1 MKTRLRAAISTI
13 VWLTMIG
20 IPAAQTGLPKGTQ
33 LNPGRTSAGN
43 GNVIVIGCVSRRG
56 EGAAAAFIISDPRPK
71 PPAQYRLEGDAE
83 LLSMHVGHT
92 VEVGGPVTSATAGPG
107 GGANAAVPTLKV
119 QSLTYI
125 STSCASPQK

>member
-1 MKTRLRAAISTI
+1 MQTGVRAAISAI

-20 IPAAQTGLPKGTQ
+20 IPGAQTGLPKGTQ
-33 LNPGRTSAGN
+33 LNPGRMSAGN

-56 EGAAAAFIISDPRPK
+56 EGAAVAFIITDPRPK
-71 PPAQYRLEGDAE
+71 PPVQYRLEGDAD

-92 VEVGGPVTSATAGPG
+92 LEIGGPITSATGGPG
-107 GGANAAVPTLKV
+107 GADAAAPTLKV

-125 STSCASPQK
+125 STSCSSPQK

>member
-1 MKTRLRAAISTI
+1 METRLRAAISAI

-20 IPAAQTGLPKGTQ
+20 IPGAQTGLPKGTQ
-33 LNPGRTSAGN
+33 LNPGRMSAGN
-43 GNVIVIGCVSRRG
+43 GNVIVIGCVSRQG
-56 EGAAAAFIISDPRPK
+56 EDASAAFIITDPRPK

-92 VEVGGPVTSATAGPG
+92 VEVGGPLTSALGGP
-107 GGANAAVPTLKV
+107 GGANAAAPTLKV

-125 STSCASPQK
+125 STSCASPPK